1 MNPEDCFTPLRH
13 KAVEITDYIQWL
25 LGQNPSWE
33 EHFSFQ
39 AVPLPSEFIKVE
51 PALKELDQIW
61 KIGRLGLLRVEENS
75 VYDWHVD
82 QFRQSCV
89 NLLFSTENNSH
100 TLFGHQRDSLNKDV
114 IELEYEP
121 KTFYLFNNQVPHT
134 VINLDGPR
142 YLFSLYFD
150 QEKDYPSLRNLYNG

>member
-1 MNPEDCFTPLRH
+1 M
-13 KAVEITDYIQWL
+13 
-25 LGQNPSWE
+25 
-33 EHFSFQ
+33 
-39 AVPLPSEFIKVE
+39 
-51 PALKELDQIW
+51 
-61 KIGRLGLLRVEENS
+61 
-75 VYDWHVD
+75 
-82 QFRQSCV
+82 

-121 KTFYLFNNQVPHT
+121 ETFYLFNNQVPHT

-150 QEKDYPSLRNLYNG
+150 QEKDYLSLRNLYNG